1 MKLSRYVLAIC
12 VLVLAFTPFI
22 SNAAEIGSCNQP
34 SQVLNNDS
42 LGKSD
47 LRGMLNGLINNGTL
61 DPQENT
67 CIDNTCDLNGC
78 TQAECDQSVC
88 EDNTCDL
95 NACVDGTCNLNSDA
109 FNMNDIL
116 SQLKFACT
124 K

>member
-22 SNAAEIGSCNQP
+22 SNAAEIGGCN
-34 SQVLNNDS
+34 
-42 LGKSD
+42 
-47 LRGMLNGLINNGTL
+47 L
-61 DPQENT
+61 DPQKNT
-67 CIDNTCDLNGC
+67 CTDNTCDLNGC

-88 EDNTCDL
+88 DQNTCI
-95 NACVDGTCNLNSDA
+95 NQESCNLNSDA

-116 SQLKFACT
+116 SQLKLACT